1 MLKQKIKRV
10 RLILYLV
17 IVCFFPTHPSKLN
30 MEWQCFLIYS
40 FFVPWPIDPVIIGLM
55 MMMKTEY
62 FKEFDIGLVRLNS
75 ALRLSDYVQV
85 DKNNKNTPVNKYK
98 KF

>member
-1 MLKQKIKRV
+1 MTGQPD
-10 RLILYLV
+10 
-17 IVCFFPTHPSKLN
+17 FFTETAVTPERKVEKWFPSKLN
-30 MEWQCFLIYS
+30 IVWQCFLIYS

-85 DKNNKNTPVNKYK
+85 DK